1 MVLDKAM
8 LERVAWQ
15 ARLKLTEEEKEA
27 FLKEM
32 NSILE
37 AFSQISEVEADC
49 DISMHPVEIVN
60 VLREDEEEKS
70 LTQEQALANTRNK
83 KDGYF
88 KGPAVL

>member
-1 MVLDKAM
+1 MILNREM
-8 LERVAWQ
+8 LEKVAWQ
-15 ARLKLTEEEKEA
+15 ARLKLTKEEKEL

-32 NSILE
+32 NGVLE
-37 AFSQISEVEADC
+37 AFSKINEVETDC

-60 VLREDEEEKS
+60 VFREDEEEKS
-70 LTQEQALANTRNK
+70 LDHDIALSNTRNK